1 MSAATDKQLAEFC
14 LRGACLAWSIDPS
27 EETMR
32 TLAELCDTLAKARR
46 AIVRGREAMPGSRV
60 FAMLDSLRADKA
72 RDTMPVPPPV
82 IRTWRPSSKPITP
95 SPSARRAAT

>member
-1 MSAATDKQLAEFC
+1 MDVERRNQAIHLHNEAIQAAATDKQLAEFC

-32 TLAELCDTLAKARR
+32 TLAELADTLAKAGR

-60 FAMLDSLRADKA
+60 FAMLDSLRADAK
-72 RDTMPVPPPV
+72 RDTVPAPPPEV
-82 IRTWRPSSKPITP
+82 E
-95 SPSARRAAT
+95 